1 MQRRQFLAS
10 ASLASAI
17 MALPATLRAAAGV
30 RTTGVRAAGVR
41 NVVGRGDAPF
51 RAMLDRFFDAR
62 RDDNP
67 EQATSLGVDTG
78 PRAGLKSKLADT
90 SRAGQTRQ
98 FARAKREL
106 AALKAVPRDTLGD
119 AARLDYDVVG
129 DGLQREIAGQRYAF
143 GASAGRHAPYAPM
156 C

>member
-17 MALPATLRAAAGV
+17 MALPATLRAAA
-30 RTTGVRAAGVR
+30 GVRAAGVR

-119 AARLDYDVVG
+119 AARLDYDLVG